1 MAILL
6 LHTCILSCNACWQL
20 IAHPKYHTGANT
32 TFFFMKSLAGMYV
45 LCEVSKVRI
54 PTTKQDIVQ
63 LASCL
68 DDLFAISCL
77 HSSISKES
85 GESVIKAPILPM
97 ACVEGKKKSIL
108 GKRRVSAGSIAG
120 SSSKC

>member
-1 MAILL
+1 MIGMIREREKKKKQK
-6 LHTCILSCNACWQL
+6 TCQSISFL
-20 IAHPKYHTGANT
+20 GANT